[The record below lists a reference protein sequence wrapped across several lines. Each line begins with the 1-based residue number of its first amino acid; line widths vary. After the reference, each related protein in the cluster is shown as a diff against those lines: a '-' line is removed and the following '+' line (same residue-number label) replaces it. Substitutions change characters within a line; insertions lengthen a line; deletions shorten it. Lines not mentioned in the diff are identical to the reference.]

1 MYVSMYQHCKLYS
14 GWHLLSFVALMS
26 SMSYSSKLTS
36 SQTSSLRPTFQCP
49 YFYSDVSVTRNDT
62 GTFFPSVMLSQRLII
77 RHSKSVYS
85 GVLGQW
91 LCLFSPLKFADSRA
105 KFSEIAGRV
114 LFRSVTVR
122 QLCECTN
129 PSDYRKYFPGQVIRI
144 RLKIEKNSRSFLY
157 IFNSAVMNDL
167 TMTFTSRFKM
177 DAKCANQQ
185 CNRIRVADNF
195 WTPPAD

>member
-1 MYVSMYQHCKLYS
+1 
-14 GWHLLSFVALMS
+14 
-26 SMSYSSKLTS
+26 
-36 SQTSSLRPTFQCP
+36 
-49 YFYSDVSVTRNDT
+49 
-62 GTFFPSVMLSQRLII
+62 MLSQRLII

-195 WTPPAD
+195 WTPPADWVHGYLYFEPGAWIWTKRFRRYLHIVKKLSRNFSLNSARVRTCPLMALAWMFFGIFPNFFF